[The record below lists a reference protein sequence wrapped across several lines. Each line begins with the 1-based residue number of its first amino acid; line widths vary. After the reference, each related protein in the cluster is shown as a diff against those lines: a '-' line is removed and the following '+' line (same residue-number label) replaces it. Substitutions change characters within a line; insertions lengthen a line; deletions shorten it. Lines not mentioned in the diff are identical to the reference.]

1 MKRYH
6 LLFFLIIATT
16 VLCCKKAYQPPVVT
30 ANNNFLV
37 VEGVINTGTS
47 AITTIKLSRTRS
59 LGDTSTSLKAEKGAQ
74 VQIESESGSSFLVAD
89 KGNGVYQSVLLS
101 LNPALR
107 YRLRVTTTV
116 GGIYQ
121 SAFVAA
127 KQSPPIDSVTWK
139 RDKDLSIYVHTHD
152 PLNKTVYYRWEFD
165 ETWQYRA
172 AYQASLGV
180 KNRIIFYLDST
191 NQTYNCWGTE
201 HSTNIITASTAVLAK
216 DVISYTPIRVIADS
230 SEKPAIR
237 YSINVQQYALTEDAY
252 NYWEILK
259 KNTQQTGTIFDP
271 QPSQNNGNLK
281 CVTNPDEPVLGF
293 VSACSITEKRVFIN
307 NNQLVNWMY
316 VNRANND
323 CVQSTGTQDPNNY
336 LHFIYPDTTFA
347 PYYFISGG
355 TIAIFKTPCLD
366 CTRRGGTNIKPLF
379 W

>member
-6 LLFFLIIATT
+6 LLFFLIMAVT
-16 VLCCKKAYQPPVVT
+16 VICCKKAYQPPAVT

-37 VEGVINTGTS
+37 MEGVINTGTA

-59 LGDTSTSLKAEKGAQ
+59 LGDTSVSLRSEKGAQ
-74 VQIESESGSSFLVAD
+74 VQIETESGSTFLLSD
-89 KGNGVYQSVLLS
+89 KGNGIYQSVALS
-101 LNPALR
+101 LNPTLR
-107 YRLRVTTTV
+107 YRLRITTS
-116 GGIYQ
+116 GGSMYQ
-121 SAFVAA
+121 SSFVVA
-127 KQSPPIDSVTWK
+127 KQTPAIDSVTWQ
-139 RDKDLSIYVHTHD
+139 RDKDLKIFVHTHD
-152 PLNKTVYYRWEFD
+152 PSNNTIYYRWEFD

-172 AYQASLGV
+172 AYQASMGV

-230 SEKPAIR
+230 TEKPAIR
-237 YSINVQQYALTEDAY
+237 YSINVQQFALTEDAY

-281 CVTNPDEPVLGF
+281 CINNPDEPVLGF
-293 VSACSITEKRVFIN
+293 VSACSVTEKRIFIN
-307 NNQLVNWMY
+307 NNQLINWVY
-316 VNRANND
+316 IDPAISN
-323 CVQSTGTQDPNNY
+323 CVQSTGSQDPNNF
-336 LHFIYPDTTFA
+336 LHFIYPDTTFS
-347 PYYFISGG
+347 PYYFITPG
-355 TIAIFKTPCLD
+355 TVAILKTPCLD
-366 CTRRGGTNIKPLF
+366 CTRRGGTNSKPLF